1 VVDKVSATSRKVVK
15 AGLSWQTAS
24 VAIQALMQ
32 MVVLSALARLVE
44 PAAFGLVA
52 MANVAIA
59 FGQLLSEAGAGSAV
73 VQRQKPVDHAFIS
86 AAFMLS
92 VGIGVVLFA
101 AQAVL
106 SPWLEAFFGMPGLQ
120 PVLITLGLVF
130 VIMGAGRVCEALL
143 QREMRFAVLMK
154 INFTAQVLGYA
165 VPAVV
170 LALLG
175 FGVWALVGATLLQT
189 LLRTALYMVFTRHG
203 FGVRTSWTDV
213 REVAAFGIGATQT
226 KFWVYIMG
234 QGDHFI
240 VGRRFDADALGQYQ
254 VMTQLAFMP
263 GMHVGS
269 ILDAVFFPVASRLK
283 GNPEKLR
290 SVYLTLMSYS
300 FVFMAGLG
308 FYLAANAPLLVNL
321 LLGER
326 WLDAV
331 PVFQVLCLGA
341 GFRIT
346 IRVGD
351 AVNRALGQVYAAA
364 RRKMFLAI
372 LFLLVVWFSVP
383 YGLVVVSLAVVCF
396 QALNALLASHL
407 AWQEIGVAWATSRTA
422 LGRTLL
428 GLMLLVALN
437 SGFLL
442 LAIWT
447 SYSAW
452 LIAVLSA
459 LAHVGIGLMFFLP
472 LIRMWRGGGLT
483 G

>member
-1 VVDKVSATSRKVVK
+1 MSATSRKTVK
-15 AGLSWQTAS
+15 ASLSWQTAS
-24 VAIQALMQ
+24 VAVQALMQ
-32 MVVLSALARLVE
+32 MVVLSVLARLVE

-73 VQRQKPVDHAFIS
+73 VQRQKPVDHAFVS

-106 SPWLEAFFGMPGLQ
+106 SPWLETFFGMPGLQ
-120 PVLITLGLVF
+120 PVLIALSLVF

-143 QREMRFAVLMK
+143 QREMNFAALMK
-154 INFTAQVLGYA
+154 INFAAQVLGYA

-175 FGVWALVGATLLQT
+175 FGVWALVGATLLQAV
-189 LLRTALYMVFTRHG
+189 LRTVLYMVVTRRG
-203 FGVRTSWTDV
+203 FGVRTSWADV

-240 VGRRFDADALGQYQ
+240 VGRRLDAHALGQYQ
-254 VMTQLAFMP
+254 VITQLAFMP

-269 ILDAVFFPVASRLK
+269 ILDAVFFPVVSRLQSD
-283 GNPEKLR
+283 PVKLR

-326 WLDAV
+326 WLAVV

-341 GFRIT
+341 GFRVM

-364 RRKMFLAI
+364 RRKMIVAIVFLFVI
-372 LFLLVVWFSVP
+372 WFSVP
-383 YGLVVVSLAVVCF
+383 YGLVLVSLAVVVF
-396 QALNALLASHL
+396 QALNALVASQL
-407 AWQEIGVAWATSRTA
+407 VWREIGVVWVSSRA
-422 LGRTLL
+422 AFGRALL
-428 GLMLLVALN
+428 GFMLLAALN
-437 SGFLL
+437 GGFLL
-442 LAIWT
+442 LAAWT
-447 SYSAW
+447 SYPPW
-452 LIAVLSA
+452 LIAILSA
-459 LAHVGIGLMFFLP
+459 TAHAGIGLMFFMP
-472 LIRMWRGGGLT
+472 LIRMWRGGGWAA
-483 G
+483 

>member
-1 VVDKVSATSRKVVK
+1 VTVTSRKAVK

-32 MVVLSALARLVE
+32 MIVLSVLARLVE

-73 VQRQKPVDHAFIS
+73 VQRQKPVDHSFVS

-92 VGIGVVLFA
+92 MGIGVVLFA

-106 SPWLEAFFGMPGLQ
+106 SPWLEAFFGMPDLQ
-120 PVLITLGLVF
+120 PVLIALGLVF

-143 QREMRFAVLMK
+143 QREMQFAVLMK
-154 INFTAQVLGYA
+154 INFAAQVFGYA
-165 VPAVV
+165 LPAVV
-170 LALLG
+170 LAMLG
-175 FGVWALVGATLLQT
+175 FGVWALVGATLLQAM
-189 LLRTALYMVFTRHG
+189 LRTVLYMVVTRRG
-203 FGVRTSWTDV
+203 FGVRTSWADV
-213 REVAAFGIGATQT
+213 REVAAFGVGATQT
-226 KFWVYIMG
+226 RFWVYIMG

-240 VGRRFDADALGQYQ
+240 VGRRLDADALGQYQ
-254 VMTQLAFMP
+254 VITQLAFMP
-263 GMHVGS
+263 GVHVGS
-269 ILDAVFFPVASRLK
+269 ILDAVFFPVASRLQ
-283 GNPEKLR
+283 GDLSKLR
-290 SVYLTLMSYS
+290 GVYLTLMSYS

-308 FYLAANAPLLVNL
+308 VYLAANAPLLVRL

-326 WLDAV
+326 WLAAV

-341 GFRIT
+341 GFRIM

-351 AVNRALGQVYAAA
+351 AVNRALGKVYAAA
-364 RRKMFLAI
+364 RRKMILAI

-383 YGLVVVSLAVVCF
+383 YGLVVVSFSVVVF

-407 AWQEIGVAWATSRTA
+407 AWREMGVAWGASRA
-422 LGRTLL
+422 VLGKVLL
-428 GLMLLVALN
+428 GLMLLATLN

-442 LAIWT
+442 LAAWT
-447 SYSAW
+447 SYPPW
-452 LIAVLSA
+452 IIAVLSA
-459 LAHVGIGLMFFLP
+459 MAHVGIGLMFFMP
-472 LIRMWRGGGLT
+472 LIRMWRGGGLAV
-483 G
+483 